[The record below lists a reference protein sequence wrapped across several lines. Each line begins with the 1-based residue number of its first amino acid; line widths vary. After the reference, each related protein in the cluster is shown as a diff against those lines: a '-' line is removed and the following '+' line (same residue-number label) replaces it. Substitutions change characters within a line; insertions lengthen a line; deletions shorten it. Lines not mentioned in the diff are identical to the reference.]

1 MATNMI
7 KSTSEAVFGS
17 KAYKMASSRAG
28 NYAKDPKKLIKL
40 IGDATQ
46 KADQLKS
53 GPLKEAWG
61 SLMILLR
68 MLKAYAAGDYRNISW
83 QSVTLII
90 ATIAYFVIPTDL
102 IPDFIPGGLLIDD
115 AALLG
120 VTLRS
125 LQSDIESYLSWEGLT
140 ADVECA

>member
-1 MATNMI
+1 MI
-7 KSTSEAVFGS
+7 NITSEAIFGS
-17 KAYKMASSRAG
+17 KAYTKASSRAV
-28 NYAKDPKKLIKL
+28 NYARDPKKLIKL

-46 KADQLKS
+46 KADKLKS
-53 GPLKEAWG
+53 GPLKEVWG

-140 ADVECA
+140 ADVESA

>member
-1 MATNMI
+1 MI
-7 KSTSEAVFGS
+7 NITSEAIFGS
-17 KAYKMASSRAG
+17 KAYKKASSRAV

-40 IGDATQ
+40 IGDATR
-46 KADQLKS
+46 KADEQKS
-53 GPLKEAWG
+53 GALKEMWE

-83 QSVTLII
+83 QSVTLLV

-125 LQSDIESYLSWEGLT
+125 LQSDIEGYLSWEDLT
-140 ADVECA
+140 ADVKCA